1 MLLECCQ
8 FGDVKGLQLLNFPR
22 VLLSSVQAVQA
33 RDGTK
38 VADFKAESI
47 LTGSIAVT
55 YSSEA
60 AAVSCAAALGGR
72 WFDGR
77 RLSAVAIPPQ
87 TTSGP
92 PSARAGAD
100 ACGTAIVNNAALSA
114 SDFPS
119 MNPPV
124 VTAAGATG
132 ASSVAIAIAPPP
144 PPPPPRCPR
153 PAVAPVRRTENSLD
167 TPTPTATATTIGGAA
182 PDSLPE
188 ADSAT
193 DVDDFLNSLL

>member
-1 MLLECCQ
+1 MECCQ

-22 VLLSSVQAVQA
+22 VLLSSIQAVQA

-38 VADFKAESI
+38 VADFQAESI

-92 PSARAGAD
+92 PSAGPGTGPGAG
-100 ACGTAIVNNAALSA
+100 GGVNNAALSA

-124 VTAAGATG
+124 VTAAEATG
-132 ASSVAIAIAPPP
+132 ASSVATAPPPPP

-153 PAVAPVRRTENSLD
+153 PAAAPVRRTENSSD
-167 TPTPTATATTIGGAA
+167 TPTATATATTIAGAA